1 MRRAVAVLAVAV
13 VALMSAPV
21 GAADQPAGS
30 PVVTVKD
37 ERMTVKVN
45 GTSLEEI
52 LVRFSAATGAEIRGG
67 IVNPRDVSVEFEDV
81 SLQDGLARLLGDQNF
96 MLTYNGGKLTRVTLM
111 GGALD
116 APVTKVVKE
125 NETAATG
132 EPPQTFTQLMQTR
145 MIQVSPGGRL
155 SRFLGKDEASLQQL
169 VDVGLRNE
177 DAALRTEALRMAIQA
192 IDGQPDLNAATVNA
206 INGMDDNQL
215 MALFRATA
223 RDNTRAVLAQMST
236 LLRTNDL
243 RQRSLKLLMQV
254 STPLGGEGQ
263 QE

>member
-1 MRRAVAVLAVAV
+1 VTRLVAVLALALVAV
-13 VALMSAPV
+13 QAP
-21 GAADQPAGS
+21 AADQPGGS

-37 ERMTVKVN
+37 ERMTVRVN
-45 GTSLEEI
+45 GVGLEEI

-67 IVNPRDVSVEFEDV
+67 LVEPREVSVEFEDV
-81 SLQDGLARLLGDQNF
+81 SVQDGLARLLGDQNF
-96 MLTYNGGKLTRVTLM
+96 MLTYSGGKLTRVTLM

-125 NETAATG
+125 HDPNAPT
-132 EPPQTFTQLMQTR
+132 EPPQTFAQLMQTR

-177 DAALRTEALRMAIQA
+177 DASLRTEALRMAIQA
-192 IDGQPDLNAATVNA
+192 IDGQPDLNAATIAA

-243 RQRSLKLLMQV
+243 RQRSLKLLMQAN
-254 STPLGGEGQ
+254 TPLGNEEQ
-263 QE
+263 PQ